1 MPIAVDY
8 FTPGRVTP
16 KRTVAQVAESL
27 SGGEMLVRRGL
38 GCWIDFAVLALLYFG
53 PGFLTGHR
61 FPGMFWVGVAL
72 AAAYFPITEGR
83 WGRSLGKVL
92 TATIVVR
99 ADGRTPSYLQ
109 AIVRTLLRLF
119 EVNPFLL
126 GGLPA
131 GISLLVT
138 RNKRRLGDLASATFV
153 IPYSEWKYL
162 RADELPLEVFD

>member
-27 SGGEMLVRRGL
+27 SGGEMLVRRWL
-38 GCWIDFAVLALLYFG
+38 GCWIDFAALALLYFG
-53 PGFLTGHR
+53 PAFLTGR
-61 FPGMFWVGVAL
+61 QFDWMGWVGTGL

-83 WGRSLGKVL
+83 WGRSLGKL
-92 TATIVVR
+92 ITGTIVVR
-99 ADGRTPSYLQ
+99 GDGRTPSYLQ

-131 GISLLVT
+131 GICLLVT
-138 RNKRRLGDLASATFV
+138 RNKRRLGDLASATYV
-153 IPYSEWKYL
+153 IPYSEYKYL
-162 RADELPLEVFD
+162 RADDTPLEVFD